1 MLYTCYTH
9 VIHTGLRSG
18 LHHFLFFVLT
28 LTLVSFTSVAQS
40 FMFSSFFETFNV
52 AYALYLMVLTVNMV
66 SYEVLWLYL
75 SVIYSCLLDI
85 LSHLT
90 VFKNGS
96 LGYNIL
102 IFFDMD
108 LM

>member
-1 MLYTCYTH
+1 M
-9 VIHTGLRSG
+9 IHTGLRSG
-18 LHHFLFFVLT
+18 LHHFFFFVLT

-66 SYEVLWLYL
+66 SYEVPCYIVFTCLC
-75 SVIYSCLLDI
+75 SCLLDI
-85 LSHLT
+85 SSHLT
-90 VFKNGS
+90 VFKSGS
-96 LGYNIL
+96 LGYNTL
-102 IFFDMD
+102 IFYDMD